1 MNPRMRVGMVF
12 LCLAVPAF
20 AFGNPS
26 MLPKHPGYPTKGE
39 FANDTGQRNLTAEQ
53 SRSKGAA
60 AEDGHTIQK
69 LSDRG
74 GEHVVRSQDPGQVP
88 TVNATK
94 IPVDPP
100 VGSAGRMTK

>member
-1 MNPRMRVGMVF
+1 MNPRMLVGMVF
-12 LCLAVPAF
+12 LSLAVPAF

-26 MLPKHPGYPTKGE
+26 MLPKHPGYPSKGE

-60 AEDGHTIQK
+60 AEDSHTIQK

-74 GEHVVRSQDPGQVP
+74 SENVLRSQGPGQVP
-88 TVNATK
+88 KVKATK
-94 IPVDPP
+94 SPVDPP
-100 VGSAGRMTK
+100 AGSSGRVTK